1 MAMFGQVARRWRPAA
16 IPLAAVTGLLTA
28 YAVVLVVGLPAFER
42 VKPTRR
48 LARIVAGTARPE
60 DHVGMYRLNRWSSS
74 WRFYVDRHS
83 DRLETDAEVAEFFS
97 RPGRHYCAMLRHDYE
112 RLAAGGMRLRVI
124 YEETGLFTTTGRS
137 LQAGAAARKDGFIIV
152 TEYAPTGT

>member
-1 MAMFGQVARRWRPAA
+1 MPFAA
-16 IPLAAVTGLLTA
+16 TAGLLTV
-28 YAVVLVVGLPAFER
+28 YAVVLVVGLPAFEQ

-48 LARIVAGTARPE
+48 LARLVAETARPE

-74 WRFYVDRHS
+74 WRFYVGRHS
-83 DRLETDAEVAEFFS
+83 DRLETDAQVAEFFA

-112 RLAAGGMRLRVI
+112 QLVARGMRLRVI

-137 LQAGAAARKDGFIIV
+137 LRAGDKAHKDTFIIV
-152 TEYAPTGT
+152 TENSAAGT